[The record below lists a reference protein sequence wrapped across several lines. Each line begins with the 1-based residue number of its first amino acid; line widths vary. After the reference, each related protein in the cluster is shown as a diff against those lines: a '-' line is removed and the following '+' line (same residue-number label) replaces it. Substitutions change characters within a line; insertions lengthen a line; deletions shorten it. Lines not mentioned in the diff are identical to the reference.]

1 MKIYITATPD
11 ISKKVIS
18 SVTPRQT
25 ATISPSPTPTAPG
38 FREIDEITE
47 HFAVSP
53 ISQPGAPCGFGDYFD
68 FPLDAPD
75 GAAAQGGADYNIY
88 RSRYGKFHT
97 GEDWRY
103 SRIPNFRAPVYSV
116 GHGVVTYA
124 EPLGW
129 GADQGVIIIQHTF
142 RDGLQVLSFYG
153 HLDPPSVNLNPGD
166 CVQRGDW
173 IGSIGNPRSSPHLHF
188 EIRSHMPFGPG
199 PG

>member
-1 MKIYITATPD
+1 MNSRLIVPGLVIPIGIYILAACATPEPRVRTEEVKIYITATPD

-18 SVTPRQT
+18 TVTPWQT
-25 ATISPSPTPTAPG
+25 ATISPSPTPTAPS

-47 HFAVSP
+47 LFAVSP

-116 GHGVVTYA
+116 
-124 EPLGW
+124 
-129 GADQGVIIIQHTF
+129 
-142 RDGLQVLSFYG
+142 
-153 HLDPPSVNLNPGD
+153 
-166 CVQRGDW
+166 
-173 IGSIGNPRSSPHLHF
+173 
-188 EIRSHMPFGPG
+188 
-199 PG
+199 